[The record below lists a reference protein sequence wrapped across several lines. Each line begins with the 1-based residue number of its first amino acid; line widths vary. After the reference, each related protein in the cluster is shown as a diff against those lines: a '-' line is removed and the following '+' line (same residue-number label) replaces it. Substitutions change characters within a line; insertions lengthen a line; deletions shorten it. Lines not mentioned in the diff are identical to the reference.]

1 MTGESRFLSSSP
13 WYELFSR
20 GSRDWLRHNEKVREA
35 VRGQIMDLVA
45 SDDFMSD
52 SAERTVQVP
61 VRLLE
66 HARFRL
72 AEGHTQKGAGQ
83 GDAKAGDELRPAQ
96 PGSGEQGEEGE
107 GGRGDGGFKLLLEFK
122 VDDIVDWLMEEL
134 ELPDLKPVASSVVE
148 DDTIVREGTGRR
160 GIRARLD
167 RRRTVKEAVKRRA
180 IQSDPKP
187 FVDDDLRFHQLKARP
202 RVASNAVVIFALDVS
217 ASMSTAERKLAKT
230 FFFFAL
236 AGLRRRYRRI
246 DVRFIAHTTEAWEF
260 AEGAFFEVTG
270 SGGTEASCAFQLAR
284 KLLDEHYDAASYNA
298 YLFYASDGENAV
310 EDRDPAFAAL
320 TALAER
326 LNHFGYLETRP
337 PSTRFGHTQMRG
349 IVADLRANG
358 MAANEEVVA
367 EVKDVWRA
375 IRHFFVREA
384 QSLSPP

>member
-1 MTGESRFLSSSP
+1 MTSESRFLASSP

-35 VRGQIMDLVA
+35 VHGQIMDMLA
-45 SDDFMSD
+45 GDDFMTD
-52 SAERTVQVP
+52 SADRTVRVP

-72 AEGHTQKGAGQ
+72 ADTRTQKGAGQ
-83 GDAKAGDELRPAQ
+83 GNAKAGDELRPAQ
-96 PGSGEQGEEGE
+96 GDPQQGEEGE
-107 GGRGDGGFKLLLEFK
+107 GGQGDGGFKLLLEFK

-134 ELPDLKPVASSVVE
+134 ELPDLKPVHATTVE
-148 DDTIVREGTGRR
+148 EDTIVREGTGKR

-180 IQSDPKP
+180 IQADPKP
-187 FVDDDLRFHQLKARP
+187 FVDDDLRYHQLKTRP
-202 RVASNAVVIFALDVS
+202 RVSSNAVVVFALDVS
-217 ASMSTAERKLAKT
+217 ASMSGAERKLAKT

-236 AGLRRRYRRI
+236 AGLRRRYRKI

-260 AEGAFFEVTG
+260 AESAFFEVTG
-270 SGGTEASCAFQLAR
+270 SGGTEASCAFRLAQQV
-284 KLLDEHYDAASYNA
+284 LDEHYDASAYNA

-310 EDRDPAFAAL
+310 EDREPAFASLAKL
-320 TALAER
+320 TQR

-337 PSTRFGHTQMRG
+337 PTTRFGHTQMRA
-349 IVADLRANG
+349 IVADLKARGAP
-358 MAANEEVVA
+358 ADEDVVS

-384 QSLSPP
+384 AQTP

>member
-1 MTGESRFLSSSP
+1 MTADSRFLASSP

-20 GSRDWLRHNEKVREA
+20 GSRDWLRHNQKVRDA
-35 VRGQIMDLVA
+35 VHGQIMDMLA
-45 SDDFMSD
+45 SDDFISD
-52 SAERTVQVP
+52 SADRTVRVP
-61 VRLLE
+61 VRMLE

-72 AEGHTQKGAGQ
+72 ADTGTQRGAGQ

-96 PGSGEQGEEGE
+96 PGGEQGGEEGE
-107 GGRGDGGFKLLLEFK
+107 GGRGDGGFKLMLEFK

-134 ELPDLKPVASSVVE
+134 ELPDLKPVHATTVE
-148 DDTIVREGTGRR
+148 DDTIVREGTGKR

-180 IQSDPKP
+180 IQTAPKP
-187 FVDDDLRFHQLKARP
+187 FVDDDLRFHQLKTRP
-202 RVASNAVVIFALDVS
+202 RVASNAVVVFALDVS
-217 ASMSTAERKLAKT
+217 ASMSGAERKLAKT

-236 AGLRRRYRRI
+236 AGLRRRYRKI

-260 AEGAFFEVTG
+260 AEPAFFEVTG

-284 KLLDEHYDAASYNA
+284 QLLDDHYDPASYNA

-310 EDRDPAFAAL
+310 EDREPAFAAL
-320 TALAER
+320 AGLCER

-337 PSTRFGHTQMRG
+337 PTTRFGHTQMRS
-349 IVADLRANG
+349 IVADLKARGAP
-358 MAANEEVVA
+358 ADEDVVS

-384 QSLSPP
+384 QAA

>member
-1 MTGESRFLSSSP
+1 MSGDSRFLSSSP

-35 VRGQIMDLVA
+35 VHDQIVDLLA
-45 SDDFMSD
+45 GDDLITHTG
-52 SAERTVQVP
+52 ERTVRVP
-61 VRLLE
+61 VRMLE

-72 AEGHTQKGAGQ
+72 ADARSQKGAGQ
-83 GDAKAGDELRPAQ
+83 GAAQAGDELRPAHV
-96 PGSGEQGEEGE
+96 GGEQEGEDGE
-107 GGRGDGGFKLLLEFK
+107 GGQGDGGFRLLLEFQ

-134 ELPDLKPVASSVVE
+134 ELPDLKPKSASTLE

-180 IQSDPKP
+180 IQADPKP
-187 FVDDDLRFHQLKARP
+187 FVDDDLRYHQLKARP
-202 RVASNAVVIFALDVS
+202 RAASDAVVVLALDVS
-217 ASMSTAERKLAKT
+217 ASMSAAERKLAKT

-246 DVRFIAHTTEAWEF
+246 HVRFIAHTTEAWEF
-260 AEGAFFEVTG
+260 AEREFFEVSG
-270 SGGTEASCAFQLAR
+270 SGGTEASCAFRLAHQLLA
-284 KLLDEHYDAASYNA
+284 EHYEASAYNA
-298 YLFYASDGENAV
+298 YLLYASDGENAV
-310 EDRDPAFAAL
+310 EDREPALAAL
-320 TALAER
+320 AGLAGR

-337 PSTRFGHTQMRG
+337 PTTRFGHTQMRA
-349 IVADLRANG
+349 IVADLKAQG
-358 MAANEEVVA
+358 ASADEDIVS

-384 QSLSPP
+384 ADAR

>member
-1 MTGESRFLSSSP
+1 MSPSRFLSSSP

-20 GSRDWLRHNEKVREA
+20 GSRDWLRHNEKVRDA
-35 VRGQIMDLVA
+35 VHGQIMDLLA
-45 SDDFMSD
+45 ADDFMSGGSD
-52 SAERTVQVP
+52 RTVRVP
-61 VRLLE
+61 VKMLE

-72 AEGHTQKGAGQ
+72 ADARTQKGAGQ
-83 GDAKAGDELRPAQ
+83 GDAQAGDELRPAQ
-96 PGSGEQGEEGE
+96 QGGEPQGQEGE
-107 GGRGDGGFKLLLEFK
+107 GGRGDGGVRLLLEFK

-134 ELPDLKPVASSVVE
+134 ELPDLKPVTASTIE
-148 DDTIVREGTGRR
+148 DDTIVREGTGKR

-180 IQSDPKP
+180 IQADPKP
-187 FVDDDLRFHQLKARP
+187 FIDDDLRYHQLKTRP
-202 RVASNAVVIFALDVS
+202 RVAASAVVVFALDVS

-236 AGLRRRYRRI
+236 AGLRRRYRQI
-246 DVRFIAHTTEAWEF
+246 EVRFVAHTTEAWEF

-270 SGGTEASCAFQLAR
+270 SGGTEASCAFRLAR
-284 KLLDEHYDAASYNA
+284 QVLDEHYEASAWNA

-310 EDRDPAFAAL
+310 EDRERATESLAAL
-320 TALAER
+320 AAR

-337 PSTRFGHTQMRG
+337 PTTRYGHTQMRA
-349 IVADLRANG
+349 IVADVKARGAP
-358 MAANEEVVA
+358 AEEDVVS

-384 QSLSPP
+384 AQP